1 MKTFIIR
8 NIDERLYKEIKKQA
22 KINSKSMNKFIISI
36 IETEFGFTKKTKKSK
51 KYTDLDNLFSQWSK
65 EEYNLISKNI
75 NEQRKIDH
83 ELWK

>member
-1 MKTFIIR
+1 LTTFIIR

-22 KINSKSMNKFIISI
+22 KINSTSMNKFIISI

>member
-22 KINSKSMNKFIISI
+22 NINSTSMNKFIISI

>member
-8 NIDERLYKEIKKQA
+8 NIDEELYKEIKKLA
-22 KINSKSMNKFIISI
+22 KINSTSMNKFILSI
-36 IETEFGFTKKTKKSK
+36 IETEFGFTKKIKKPK
-51 KYTDLDNLFSQWSK
+51 KYTDLDNLFSKWNK
-65 EEYNLISKNI
+65 EDYNLISKNI

>member
-22 KINSKSMNKFIISI
+22 KINSTSINKFIISI
-36 IETEFGFTKKTKKSK
+36 IETEFSFTKKTKKSK

>member
-1 MKTFIIR
+1 MTTFIIR

-22 KINSKSMNKFIISI
+22 KINSTSMNKFIISI

>member
-8 NIDERLYKEIKKQA
+8 NIDDRLFKEIKKQA
-22 KINSKSMNKFIISI
+22 KINLTSMNKFILSI
-36 IETEFGFTKKTKKSK
+36 IETDFGFTKKIKKPK
-51 KYTDLDNLFSQWSK
+51 KYTDLDNLFTKWSK
-65 EEYNLISKNI
+65 EDYNLISKNI

>member
-22 KINSKSMNKFIISI
+22 NINSTSMNKFIISI

-51 KYTDLDNLFSQWSK
+51 KYTDLDNLFSQWNK

-75 NEQRKIDH
+75 NEQRKIDR

>member
-22 KINSKSMNKFIISI
+22 NINSTSINKFIISI
-36 IETEFGFTKKTKKSK
+36 IETEFGFTKKIKKSK

-75 NEQRKIDH
+75 NEQRKIDR

>member
-8 NIDERLYKEIKKQA
+8 NIDEGLYKEIKKQA
-22 KINSKSMNKFIISI
+22 KINSTSMNKFIISI

>member
-22 KINSKSMNKFIISI
+22 KINSTSINKFIISI

>member
-22 KINSKSMNKFIISI
+22 KINSTSMNKFIISI